1 MCVCVCARARQ
12 STSSIQD
19 EQQTFW
25 TVNEYHTMEISGIS
39 YELKLLATT
48 THVFVICVSLISNDN
63 LLAGTALGYG
73 LDDRGSRVRFLAG
86 TGTFSLHHRIQNN
99 SGAHPASYP
108 MGEVAGAWSW
118 PLTSIYCRGQRM
130 HGAIPPFP
138 QYAFMAWCSVKAQGQ
153 LYLTFPSCTRMHCR
167 M

>member
-1 MCVCVCARARQ
+1 
-12 STSSIQD
+12 
-19 EQQTFW
+19 
-25 TVNEYHTMEISGIS
+25 MEISGIS

-99 SGAHPASYP
+99 SGAHPASYT
-108 MGEVAGAWSW
+108 MV
-118 PLTSIYCRGQRM
+118 TRGSFPGVKRPGREADQS
-130 HGAIPPFP
+130 PP
-138 QYAFMAWCSVKAQGQ
+138 CSAEAKE
-153 LYLTFPSCTRMHCR
+153 
-167 M
+167 